1 MRITSVSPRTTAPNQ
16 TLLIVGA
23 MVMQLMVQGAW
34 GVVPAHLA
42 ELSPSSVRA
51 LLPGFAYQSAGVIAG
66 LVVFIEAWYAQ
77 ITSYATAMALTA
89 ISVFA
94 LAFIMTLVGHEK
106 HGADLRH

>member
-1 MRITSVSPRTTAPNQ
+1 METAQNPCCICERPG
-16 TLLIVGA
+16 T
-23 MVMQLMVQGAW
+23 
-34 GVVPAHLA
+34 
-42 ELSPSSVRA
+42 RA
-51 LLPGFAYQSAGVIAG
+51 LGRRWYCDEHFAVVNKPHPGFWRAAVAQIAG